1 MLGREV
7 ALQIAIPF
15 HPSSEMA
22 CLNPELGNLHE
33 DEDEDVRSKIREH

>member
-22 CLNPELGNLHE
+22 CLSPKLGTIHE
-33 DEDEDVRSKIREH
+33 DEDEDMRSKIREH